1 MPLTDSDDAAGDATP
16 DREPANLVSIT
27 PFFIV
32 RNLSASLA
40 YYVERLGFELE
51 FEGPPDDVYYARV
64 SREGVGIM
72 LKAITADVLPQPNHT
87 RHAWARWDAYVYT
100 INPDALSR
108 EFKVRGATFVKE
120 LSYIDDGLWGFEVSD
135 ADGYVLAFFTTRQPD
150 GDVVLALLRDGSFS
164 ALAPFFM
171 SSSTDEPRI
180 VRLHRSGCFQHHPSE
195 AAEALSCAAFLGA
208 MDAMTYLLEVGIA
221 PDGGSATG
229 MNALHWAANRAQLAT
244 TRLLLDA
251 GASKEARSAYGGTA
265 LGAAVWAAVHE
276 PKSDHL
282 AVIDLLLRR
291 GAAVREAAFPSGSAA
306 VDALLAQFGATNL

>member
-1 MPLTDSDDAAGDATP
+1 MPLTDNGDAAGDATSDP
-16 DREPANLVSIT
+16 ESGNLVSIT

-32 RNLSASLA
+32 RDVSASVA
-40 YYVERLGFELE
+40 YYVERLGFRLE
-51 FEGPPDDVYYARV
+51 FEGPADDVYYARV

-100 INPDALSR
+100 ANPDALYR
-108 EFKVRGATFVKE
+108 EFKARGAIFAKE
-120 LSYIDDGLWGFEVSD
+120 FSYIDDGLWGFEVSD

-150 GDVVLALLRDGSFS
+150 GDVVLSLLREGSFS

-171 SSSTDEPRI
+171 LSSSDEPRI
-180 VRLHRSGCFQHHPSE
+180 VRLHRSGLFQHHASE

-208 MDAMTYLLEVGIA
+208 VDALRYLLEAGIA

-229 MNALHWAANRAQLAT
+229 MNAVHWAANRAQLDA

-251 GASKEARSAYGGTA
+251 GASIEMRSAYGGTA
-265 LGAAVWAAVHE
+265 LGSAVWAAVHE

-282 AVIDLLLRR
+282 ALIDLLLRR
-291 GAAVREAAFPSGSAA
+291 GAAVREAAFPSGSAE
-306 VDALLAQFGATNL
+306 VDGLLAQFGASNI